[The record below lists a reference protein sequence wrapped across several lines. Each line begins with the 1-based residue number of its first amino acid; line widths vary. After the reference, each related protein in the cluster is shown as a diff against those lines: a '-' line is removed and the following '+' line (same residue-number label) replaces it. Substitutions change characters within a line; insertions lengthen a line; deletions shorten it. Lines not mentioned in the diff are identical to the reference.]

1 MPTLR
6 WSDLIIISIN
16 RRDQKTSAPELAEKT
31 SENESNQDKT
41 AGKKTKKRP
50 KDGENA
56 LVKVKMKVFRQMSRM
71 RLRKADNNIK
81 FLPYLALGNKDMRNF
96 FYSIAFQDLYP
107 FQFFSFSVNFC
118 RL

>member
-41 AGKKTKKRP
+41 AGKKTKK
-50 KDGENA
+50 D
-56 LVKVKMKVFRQMSRM
+56 LRM
-71 RLRKADNNIK
+71 ERTHLLKLK
-81 FLPYLALGNKDMRNF
+81 
-96 FYSIAFQDLYP
+96 
-107 FQFFSFSVNFC
+107 
-118 RL
+118 